1 MATQQP
7 CHPKDPNVP
16 RHRHRNQRSKLI
28 GTVPV
33 ALLVAVLA
41 AVAGS
46 SPTEAGSRIAAAP
59 EARTYAWSLDQVRV
73 LIREVDASRRHG
85 LDPAAYGLAA
95 LRAELVLCE
104 QLWNTPGSRQLDT
117 LARAAALAL
126 ANDYRRL
133 RAETPAPVR
142 AAELDAVLGAGQVG
156 PWLAGMAPA
165 QGRAS

>member
-1 MATQQP
+1 
-7 CHPKDPNVP
+7 VS
-16 RHRHRNQRSKLI
+16 RHRPHTQRSKLI

-46 SPTEAGSRIAAAP
+46 SPSTASDRIAAAP
-59 EARTYAWSLDQVRV
+59 EAQSYAWSLDQVRV
-73 LIREVDASRRHG
+73 LIGAVEVSRRHG

-117 LARAAALAL
+117 LARTAALAL

-133 RAETPAPVR
+133 NARRGAPVA
-142 AAELDAVLGAGQVG
+142 AAELDAVLGAGRVG
-156 PWLAGMAPA
+156 PWLAAMAPA
-165 QGRAS
+165 DRRAS